1 MSSWRRCAPAF
12 VALLL
17 LAADAF
23 AQVGSASLVVRVA
36 ASDGQPTGAVV
47 QVTPDAGQ
55 GLTRTATIASSSAA
69 FHLAPGRYLVRAT
82 LAAFAPAEQAIDLGD
97 GDFVALELRLE
108 TSAASVPPASTVSN
122 ARTMCGSRARCMP

>member
-1 MSSWRRCAPAF
+1 MSSWRRCAPAV

-36 ASDGQPTGAVV
+36 TSNGQPAGAVV

-55 GLTRTATIASSSAA
+55 DLTRTATIGSSSVSAA
-69 FHLAPGRYLVRAT
+69 FRLAPGRYQVRAT
-82 LAAFAPAEQAIDLGD
+82 LAAYAK
-97 GDFVALELRLE
+97 
-108 TSAASVPPASTVSN
+108 
-122 ARTMCGSRARCMP
+122 